1 VCATGF
7 CRETLTG
14 AGMLEGGEGDGDGG
28 DECYDDATKFFTKSA
43 RLAAPATHIDVAY
56 VDGTTRVHAGASGM
70 TYVLSREEASI
81 EAVKDEKW
89 SFERYSDGKWEEEL
103 RKFFF
108 DCDDAS

>member
-1 VCATGF
+1 
-7 CRETLTG
+7 
-14 AGMLEGGEGDGDGG
+14 
-28 DECYDDATKFFTKSA
+28 
-43 RLAAPATHIDVAY
+43 
-56 VDGTTRVHAGASGM
+56 M

-108 DCDDAS
+108 LE